1 MLDDVALFV
10 QIAQLRSLKAAADRV
25 GLPPATV
32 TRRLR
37 KLEERIGAQLV
48 HRSARKFALTSA
60 GQAYFEAF
68 ADLVQHAEAT
78 LRSLDTDMSALQG
91 SLKAA
96 APTNISVGIL
106 QPMWSGFLK
115 EYPDIRLTL
124 TLSNENQDLLAN
136 QVDLALRAGPQT
148 DERLYQQRLGTVATI
163 LVASPGYLNQA
174 GTPTNPAEI
183 ESHAQI
189 RVAALPEWLLQNT
202 TSGERARI
210 PISARI
216 TVDDI
221 GLARQLA
228 ADGHGLALLPVS
240 ELSADLQTGR
250 LVPVLPGWQGQRRDI
265 FAVWPTG
272 RLLSARAKCLRD
284 YIADYLSER
293 PIFRGEVPESG
304 PRL

>member
-1 MLDDVALFV
+1 MLDDIALFV
-10 QIAQLRSLKAAADRV
+10 QIARVRSLKSAADQN

-68 ADLVQHAEAT
+68 ADLMQHAQAT
-78 LRSLDTDMSALQG
+78 LRGLDTDLTALQG

-115 EYPDIRLTL
+115 AYPDIRLTL
-124 TLSNENQDLLAN
+124 TLSNENQDLQAN

-148 DERLYQQRLGTVATI
+148 DARLYQQRLGTVATI
-163 LVASPGYLNQA
+163 LVASPDYLDEA
-174 GTPTNPAEI
+174 GVPSEPVDINK
-183 ESHAQI
+183 HAQI
-189 RVAALPEWLLQNT
+189 RVTALPEWQLENIS
-202 TSGERARI
+202 SGARDRI

-216 TVDDI
+216 AVDDI

-228 ADGHGLALLPVS
+228 TDGHGLALLPVS
-240 ELSADLQTGR
+240 ELAEDLQSGA
-250 LVPVLPGWQGQRRDI
+250 LVPVLPGWRGQKRDI

-284 YIADYLSER
+284 YIADYLNQR
-293 PIFRGEVPESG
+293 PIFRGMVPKNGAWS
-304 PRL
+304 